1 MSEKELS
8 KTKIKVLE
16 KGLDF
21 SPTRLFITEAD
32 LQIDF
37 DDFAKKMRCKW
48 YFRNESQDITS
59 ELSICKLK
67 STWNPLK
74 DSPALGLFLSKVKGD
89 IFSVLPRYPKKFNL
103 NREEYLTMRSLQN
116 DRSVIIKPADK
127 GSAVAVWDRRIT

>member
-48 YFRNESQDITS
+48 YFRNEGQAIPS
-59 ELSICKLK
+59 EVSAFKPK
-67 STWNPLK
+67 SPCNPPKGL
-74 DSPALGLFLSKVKGD
+74 PALSYF
-89 IFSVLPRYPKKFNL
+89 
-103 NREEYLTMRSLQN
+103 
-116 DRSVIIKPADK
+116 
-127 GSAVAVWDRRIT
+127 